1 MDARTLFLARYDPLR
16 RLYLDALWDRL
27 NEDQLRRHPGPGL
40 NSIAWNLWH
49 VSRAEDVGINRFV
62 ADRPQVLDGEQW
74 LERLGVG
81 VRHQGTGQTADE
93 AAKISTSVNIVALR
107 EYTKRIEDRTR
118 EVLASVDAAVLES
131 ALEPATI
138 NRVVFREGF
147 AHSNA
152 AWIEKA
158 YAGWSRGKCLIH
170 FALTHTYQ
178 HVGEIA
184 VLASLQGADAFGF

>member
-1 MDARTLFLARYDPLR
+1 
-16 RLYLDALWDRL
+16 
-27 NEDQLRRHPGPGL
+27 
-40 NSIAWNLWH
+40 
-49 VSRAEDVGINRFV
+49 
-62 ADRPQVLDGEQW
+62 
-74 LERLGVG
+74 